1 MCIRDRQKFKPPED
15 YLTSA
20 LRALNGKPELSGQ
33 QLIALLSR
41 MGQRPFYAPGPNG
54 WADTGGEWIGPDA
67 IWKRVEWADALA
79 KGVADAKIDPSLIAQ
94 EALGPSLTP
103 STLHA
108 IKLAESPAQGLALFL
123 TAPEFQRR

>member
-1 MCIRDRQKFKPPED
+1 MGKFKPPED

-20 LRALNGKPELSGQ
+20 VRALNGKPELNGQ

-54 WADTGGEWIGPDA
+54 WADIGGEWIGPDA

-79 KGVADAKIDPSLIAQ
+79 KGVADAKIDPGSIAQ
-94 EALGPSLTP
+94 DVLGASLTP
-103 STLHA
+103 TTRRA
-108 IKLAESPAQGLALFL
+108 IALAESPAQGLALFL